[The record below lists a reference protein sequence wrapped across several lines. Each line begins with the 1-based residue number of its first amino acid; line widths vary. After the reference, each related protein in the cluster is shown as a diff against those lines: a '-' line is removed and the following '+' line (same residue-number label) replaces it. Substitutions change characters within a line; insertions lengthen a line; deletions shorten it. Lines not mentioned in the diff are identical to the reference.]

1 MKLRRLN
8 EQGVERFAAFLD
20 SLKTDA
26 PQLYPESLLSDPEA
40 SEEIEP
46 ATEVELRTFGSRF
59 AIAEYLHSLLAN
71 SSITDVDRARGLWAW
86 LALLYFEQL
95 CPKGKNGDRSP
106 GERARYIPE
115 FTYRRI
121 YRHLLLGPYRV
132 YRAHR
137 EDPKQALALLCGK
150 PHELSDVYRD
160 LAEDQELV
168 RNPAVVGAATRLYF
182 DQEKDRLKR
191 IGHRSKP
198 GSMRRLQ
205 QILKQFDVT
214 WDLYSMNSE
223 HLLAML
229 PEEFD
234 RFKMTERAK

>member
-1 MKLRRLN
+1 MKLKRLN
-8 EQGVERFAAFLD
+8 ERGIERFDAFLD
-20 SLKTDA
+20 SLKTDT
-26 PQLYPESLLSDPEA
+26 PQPYPESMLGDPKV

-46 ATEVELRTFGSRF
+46 ATEVEFQTFASRF
-59 AIAEYLHSLLAN
+59 AVAEYLHSLFAD
-71 SSITDVDRARGLWAW
+71 SGITDLDRDRGLWAW

-95 CPKGKNGDRSP
+95 CPKDKSGERRP

-115 FTYRRI
+115 LTYRRI

-137 EDPKQALALLCGK
+137 DDPQRAIALLCGK
-150 PHELSDVYRD
+150 PHELSDVYLD
-160 LAEDQELV
+160 LAQDQELV

-234 RFKMTERAK
+234 RFK